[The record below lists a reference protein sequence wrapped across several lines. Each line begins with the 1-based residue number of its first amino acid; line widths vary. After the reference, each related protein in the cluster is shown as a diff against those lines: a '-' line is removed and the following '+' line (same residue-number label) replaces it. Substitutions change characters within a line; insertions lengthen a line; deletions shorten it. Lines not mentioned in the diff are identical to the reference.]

1 MGKDALTIS
10 PSLEDYLESIY
21 ILKQRNQIVRVKDL
35 ARYLK
40 VKAPSVVEVL
50 KKLKEKNLI
59 VHEYY
64 GYIELTEEGNN
75 RAKALYEK
83 HIMLKKFLHQI
94 LGIDERI
101 AETDACK
108 IEHYLSKETLERIV
122 NFINFIETC
131 PQGVPEW
138 LNNFYYFVK
147 HKKRPPECK
156 AKFLE
161 QNSQNN
167 MVKLSDLKVG
177 EKGKILKIA
186 NTGILKSKLLGMG
199 FVKGEIV
206 KIEKI
211 APLGSPIDVLIKNT
225 HISLR
230 KEEAEKIIVEVLK

>member
-10 PSLEDYLESIY
+10 PSLENYLESIY

-59 VHEYY
+59 MHEYY
-64 GYIELTEEGNN
+64 GYVELTQEGIN
-75 RAKALYEK
+75 RAKAIYEK
-83 HIMLKKFLHQI
+83 HTMLKKFLHQI
-94 LGIDERI
+94 LGIDEKI

-147 HKKRPPECK
+147 HKKRPPECN
-156 AKFLE
+156 AKFL
-161 QNSQNN
+161 NSPNN
-167 MVKLSDLKVG
+167 VVKLSDLKIG

-186 NTGILKSKLLGMG
+186 DTGILKSKLLGMG
-199 FVKGEIV
+199 FVKDEIV
-206 KIEKI
+206 KIEKV
-211 APLGSPIDVLIKNT
+211 APLGSPIDILIKNT

-230 KEEAEKIIVEVLK
+230 KEEAEKIIVEILK

>member
-1 MGKDALTIS
+1 MVKNVLTIS
-10 PSLEDYLESIY
+10 PSLEDYLESIFV
-21 ILKQRNQIVRVKDL
+21 IKQKKQTVRVKDL
-35 ARYLK
+35 ARHLK

-50 KKLKEKNLI
+50 RKLKEKNLI

-64 GYIELTEEGNN
+64 GYIELTQEGINK
-75 RAKALYEK
+75 AKALYER

-94 LGIDERI
+94 LGIDEEI
-101 AETDACK
+101 AEEDACR

-122 NFINFIETC
+122 KFINFIETC

-156 AKFLE
+156 AKFLGE
-161 QNSQNN
+161 NSQNKT
-167 MVKLSDLKVG
+167 VKLRDLKVG
-177 EKGKILKIA
+177 TEAKIVKITD
-186 NTGILKSKLLGMG
+186 TGVLKSKLLGLG

-206 KIEKI
+206 KIEKV

-230 KEEAEKIIVEVLK
+230 KEEAEKVIVEIL

>member
-1 MGKDALTIS
+1 MVKNVLTIS
-10 PSLEDYLESIY
+10 PSLEDYLESIFV
-21 ILKQRNQIVRVKDL
+21 IKQKKQTVRVKDL
-35 ARYLK
+35 ARHLK

-50 KKLKEKNLI
+50 RKLKEKNLI

-64 GYIELTEEGNN
+64 GYIELTQEGINK
-75 RAKALYEK
+75 AKALYER

-94 LGIDERI
+94 LGIDEEI
-101 AETDACK
+101 AETDACR

-122 NFINFIETC
+122 KFIDFIETC

-147 HKKRPPECK
+147 HKKRPPECR

-161 QNSQNN
+161 QSSQNKT
-167 MVKLSDLKVG
+167 VKLSDLKVG
-177 EKGKILKIA
+177 TEAKIVKITD
-186 NTGILKSKLLGMG
+186 TGVLKSKLLGLG

-206 KIEKI
+206 KIEKV

-230 KEEAEKIIVEVLK
+230 KEEAEKVIVEIL

>member
-1 MGKDALTIS
+1 MIKNVLS

-50 KKLKEKNLI
+50 RKLKEKNLV

-64 GYIELTEEGNN
+64 GYVELTQQGIN
-75 RAKALYEK
+75 RAKAIYEK
-83 HIMLKKFLHQI
+83 HIMLKKFLHAI
-94 LGIDERI
+94 LGIDEKV

-108 IEHYLSKETLERIV
+108 IEHYLSKETLERIIE
-122 NFINFIETC
+122 FISFIETC
-131 PQGVPEW
+131 PQEVPEW
-138 LNNFYYFVK
+138 LKNFYYFTK
-147 HKKRPPECK
+147 HKKRPPECN
-156 AKFLE
+156 AKFFE
-161 QNSQNN
+161 QNSQSNI
-167 MVKLSDLKVG
+167 VKLSDLKIG
-177 EKGKILKIA
+177 EKAKILKIIE
-186 NTGILKSKLLGMG
+186 TGILKSKLLGLG
-199 FVKGEIV
+199 FVKGEVV

>member
-1 MGKDALTIS
+1 MVKNVLSIS
-10 PSLEDYLESIY
+10 PSLEDYLESIFV
-21 ILKQRNQIVRVKDL
+21 LKQRNQIVRVKDL

-50 KKLKEKNLI
+50 RKLKERNLI

-64 GYIELTEEGNN
+64 GDIELTQEGLNK
-75 RAKALYEK
+75 AKALYEK

-94 LGIDERI
+94 LGIDEKI

-108 IEHYLSKETLERIV
+108 IEHYLSKETLERIIK
-122 NFINFIETC
+122 FINFIETC

-147 HKKRPPECK
+147 HKRRPPECK
-156 AKFLE
+156 AKFLR
-161 QNSQNN
+161 QNSQNKIA
-167 MVKLSDLKVG
+167 KLSELKVG
-177 EKGKILKIA
+177 TEAKILKIA
-186 NTGILKSKLLGMG
+186 DTGVLKSKLLGLG

-206 KIEKI
+206 KIEKV

-230 KEEAEKIIVEVLK
+230 KEEAEKVIVEVL

>member
-1 MGKDALTIS
+1 MVNNVLAIS
-10 PSLEDYLESIY
+10 PSLEDYLESIFV
-21 ILKQRNQIVRVKDL
+21 IKQKKQTVRVKDL

-50 KKLKEKNLI
+50 RKLKEKNLI

-64 GYIELTEEGNN
+64 GYIELTQEGINK
-75 RAKALYEK
+75 AKALYEK
-83 HIMLKKFLHQI
+83 HVMLKKFLHQI
-94 LGIDERI
+94 LGIDEKI

-108 IEHYLSKETLERIV
+108 IEHYLSKETFERVIK
-122 NFINFIETC
+122 FINFIETC
-131 PQGVPEW
+131 PQSEPEW

-156 AKFLE
+156 AKFLG
-161 QNSQNN
+161 QNSQNKT
-167 MVKLSDLKVG
+167 VKLSNLKVG
-177 EKGKILKIA
+177 TKARILKITD
-186 NTGILKSKLLGMG
+186 TGILKSKLLGLG
-199 FVKGEIV
+199 FVKGQIL

-230 KEEAEKIIVEVLK
+230 KEEAEKVIVEVL

>member
-1 MGKDALTIS
+1 MVKNVLTIS
-10 PSLEDYLESIY
+10 PSLEDYLESIFV
-21 ILKQRNQIVRVKDL
+21 IKQKKQTVRVKDL
-35 ARYLK
+35 ARHLK

-50 KKLKEKNLI
+50 RKLKEKNLI

-64 GYIELTEEGNN
+64 GYIELTQEGINK
-75 RAKALYEK
+75 AKAVYER
-83 HIMLKKFLHQI
+83 HIMLKKFLYQI
-94 LGIDERI
+94 LGIDEKI
-101 AETDACK
+101 AETDACR

-122 NFINFIETC
+122 KFINFIETC

-156 AKFLE
+156 AKFLGE
-161 QNSQNN
+161 NSQNKT
-167 MVKLSDLKVG
+167 VKLRDLKVG
-177 EKGKILKIA
+177 TEAKIVKITD
-186 NTGILKSKLLGMG
+186 TGVLKSKLLGLG

-206 KIEKI
+206 KIEKV

-230 KEEAEKIIVEVLK
+230 KEEAEKVIVEIL